1 MNALRKED
9 TLSIP
14 VRRLSFFRRRP
25 ERPLD
30 IPEAIGATD
39 AELVRLT
46 GDPIAREYAGWEMLR
61 LLHGPRLA

>member
-1 MNALRKED
+1 M
-9 TLSIP
+9 SIP
-14 VRRLSFFRRRP
+14 IRRLGPFRRRP

-46 GDPIAREYAGWEMLR
+46 GDPIAREYAGWELLR